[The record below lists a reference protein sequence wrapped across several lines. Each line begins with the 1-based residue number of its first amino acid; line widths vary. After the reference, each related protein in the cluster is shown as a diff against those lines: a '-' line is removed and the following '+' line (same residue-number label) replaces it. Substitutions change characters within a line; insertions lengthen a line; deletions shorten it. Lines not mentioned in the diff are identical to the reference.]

1 MDLNQKLTSFRE
13 EEVEKRS
20 RAADLAGK
28 AGKEDLTSDELSE
41 LSEIEQRIGYLHDQQ
56 QGIER
61 SQKIGAFSP
70 NVNDKAGMNSKEQRE
85 FSMLNLIK
93 ASARDATRKD
103 RYAAAM

>member
-41 LSEIEQRIGYLHDQQ
+41 LSEIEQRIGYLHDQ
-56 QGIER
+56 
-61 SQKIGAFSP
+61 
-70 NVNDKAGMNSKEQRE
+70 
-85 FSMLNLIK
+85 
-93 ASARDATRKD
+93 
-103 RYAAAM
+103 